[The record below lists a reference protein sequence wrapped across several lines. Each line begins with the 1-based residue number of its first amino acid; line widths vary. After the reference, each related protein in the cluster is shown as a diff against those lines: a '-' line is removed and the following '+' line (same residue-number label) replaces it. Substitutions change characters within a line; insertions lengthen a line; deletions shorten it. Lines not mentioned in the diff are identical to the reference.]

1 MCQFIIKTFYFGP
14 PDGGNW
20 SPDGFGIY
28 NMSFFSMFQI
38 YTISMFLKARR
49 SYVFDEFLQFEFM
62 VQ

>member
-1 MCQFIIKTFYFGP
+1 MSFYNKETVYVGP

-28 NMSFFSMFQI
+28 NMLICFRFQI
-38 YTISMFLKARR
+38 YNISICLKARR
-49 SYVFDEFLQFEFM
+49 SDFFDEFLKFEFM

>member
-1 MCQFIIKTFYFGP
+1 MLDFGP

-28 NMSFFSMFQI
+28 NMSIFLVFQI
-38 YTISMFLKARR
+38 YKTSTFLKARR
-49 SYVFDEFLQFEFM
+49 SDFFDEFLKFEFM